1 LVTVTAEGLAIE
13 TEGGGMQMYSK
24 PEVTDLGSIVEHTFD
39 NPGKGDKSSDTTLVT
54 DKFGEYS
61 HPATS

>member
-1 LVTVTAEGLAIE
+1 
-13 TEGGGMQMYSK
+13 MYSK

>member
-1 LVTVTAEGLAIE
+1 MGYE
-13 TEGGGMQMYSK
+13 K
-24 PEVTDLGSIVEHTFD
+24 PSVTDLGSIVEHTFN
-39 NPGKGDKSSDTTLVT
+39 NPGKGDKSSDTTFET